1 MRKIILLITLFFIS
15 FSCDKDREE
24 ENTYSGNSFVSFEN
38 ITSTSL
44 SVPEDGGAYTVKVL
58 ISHEQSSDV
67 SATLNVEVVSQ
78 GGVAYTTSANQVTI
92 PAGQLSGNF
101 TITPVND
108 NFNSTSTVI
117 KLTIATVTPG
127 IIVGLKE
134 VGSYEKTITIVNDD
148 CPTKFNNWF
157 GSINVEDV
165 GYSTIP
171 GTGAANVSGSCDVLV
186 VTTST
191 NLVGWTSGALNNVAH
206 TFVFTP
212 NAPNS
217 TTGFVEIE
225 DTKIGTA
232 NFNFG
237 AGSEPGD
244 VFYTSSFGTYDE
256 TTKTIELD
264 YLLRVR
270 RLSTGAM
277 YNLNTW
283 TGTNKIIKP

>member
-1 MRKIILLITLFFIS
+1 MRKIILLLTLSFFAL
-15 FSCDKDREE
+15 SCDKDKEE
-24 ENTYSGNSFVSFEN
+24 ENTYSGNSFVSFEK

-44 SVPEDGGAYTVKVL
+44 SVPENGGAYNVKVL
-58 ISHEQSSDV
+58 ISKEQSSDV
-67 SATLNVEVVSQ
+67 SVVVNASVLVQ
-78 GGVAYTTSANQVTI
+78 GGVNYTTSSNQVTI
-92 PAGQLSGNF
+92 PAGQLFGNF

-108 NFNSTSTVI
+108 NLNTTSTVI
-117 KLTIATVTPG
+117 KVSIASANPG

-148 CPTKFNNWF
+148 CPTKFNTWF
-157 GSINVEDV
+157 GAVNVEDV
-165 GYSTIP
+165 GYPAIP
-171 GTGAANVSGSCDVLV
+171 GTGAANVSGSCDILV
-186 VTTST
+186 VTTSS
-191 NLVGWTSGALNNVAH
+191 NLVGWTNGALSNVAH

-212 NAPNS
+212 DAPNS

-264 YLLRVR
+264 YLLKVR

-277 YNLNTW
+277 FNLNSW